1 MLQHLLAGH
10 RQSSSLG
17 CRGVSV
23 ALDGLR
29 VGAPEDGR
37 EQGGAQRG
45 EIWKQDPVMTQ
56 GEEGGNNQNHR
67 RNDQTSES
75 EKLFG

>member
-1 MLQHLLAGH
+1 MDEVLQHLLAGD

-17 CRGVSV
+17 RRGVSV

-45 EIWKQDPVMTQ
+45 EI
-56 GEEGGNNQNHR
+56 
-67 RNDQTSES
+67 
-75 EKLFG
+75 

>member
-1 MLQHLLAGH
+1 MDELLQHLLAGD

-29 VGAPEDGR
+29 VGAPEDRR
-37 EQGGAQRG
+37 EKAGAQRG
-45 EIWKQDPVMTQ
+45 EI
-56 GEEGGNNQNHR
+56 
-67 RNDQTSES
+67 
-75 EKLFG
+75 

>member
-1 MLQHLLAGH
+1 MQPAVPRRGHQGQGGGSVDELLQHLLAGN

-37 EQGGAQRG
+37 EEAGAEGG
-45 EIWKQDPVMTQ
+45 EI
-56 GEEGGNNQNHR
+56 
-67 RNDQTSES
+67 
-75 EKLFG
+75 

>member
-1 MLQHLLAGH
+1 MLLTLGRGGMQTSVSRRADQRERGGSMDELLQHLLTGD

-37 EQGGAQRG
+37 EKAGAQRG
-45 EIWKQDPVMTQ
+45 EI
-56 GEEGGNNQNHR
+56 
-67 RNDQTSES
+67 
-75 EKLFG
+75 